1 MRPAAP
7 TAANASRWIAFATI
21 SVIISQASFLLTAYL
36 HAFNAGVLAHDK
48 FHISAVLDDDERSVT
63 CAYVGL
69 AGLVSLVLLER
80 CRKQPR
86 RSLRTSLAA
95 ASGCGIIL
103 TCTVR
108 ESVHKN
114 AHRCTAVLA
123 FAPAVALVWVIST
136 LSRDSRSMQS
146 AAALVLLVVLTGAAQ
161 FANVVSFDMRG
172 VSVLPS
178 WLLGILE
185 LGL

>member
-1 MRPAAP
+1 MGRGA
-7 TAANASRWIAFATI
+7 
-21 SVIISQASFLLTAYL
+21 
-36 HAFNAGVLAHDK
+36 
-48 FHISAVLDDDERSVT
+48 RSV
-63 CAYVGL
+63 V
-69 AGLVSLVLLER
+69 
-80 CRKQPR
+80 
-86 RSLRTSLAA
+86 
-95 ASGCGIIL
+95 I
-103 TCTVR
+103 
-108 ESVHKN
+108 
-114 AHRCTAVLA
+114 A